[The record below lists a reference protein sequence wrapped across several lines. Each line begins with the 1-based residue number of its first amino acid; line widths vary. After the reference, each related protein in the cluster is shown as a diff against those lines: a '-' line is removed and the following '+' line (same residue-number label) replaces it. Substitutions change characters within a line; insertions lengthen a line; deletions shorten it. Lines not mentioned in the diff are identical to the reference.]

1 MLTYLFN
8 SWRRYMVDNQHN
20 YYKTA
25 PDKGRQNGP
34 VWAYSG
40 SLDTYLS
47 NLKRGVVLRG
57 GFDGSNKTKVT
68 SFKSAARKRQSSD
81 FWLSSL
87 GPLGKVSATLTFD

>member
-1 MLTYLFN
+1 
-8 SWRRYMVDNQHN
+8 MVDNQHN

-40 SLDTYLS
+40 SLDTYLT
-47 NLKRGVVLRG
+47 NLQSGVVLRG
-57 GFDGSNKTKVT
+57 GYAGSKNTKQT
-68 SFKSAARKRQSSD
+68 SFRAANRKRQSSD

-87 GPLGKVSATLTFD
+87 GPLGTVGSVG

>member
-1 MLTYLFN
+1 
-8 SWRRYMVDNQHN
+8 MVDNQHN

-40 SLDTYLS
+40 SLDTYLA
-47 NLKRGVVLRG
+47 NLQRGVVLRG
-57 GFDGSNKTKVT
+57 GYDGSNNTNSTKQT
-68 SFKSAARKRQSSD
+68 EFRSSYRNEQSSD

-87 GPLGKVSATLTFD
+87 GPLGTVSSVL